1 MALEQWWDSFGGDG
15 ENLKRILVGRKLT
28 FGDEEAGQ
36 RERTIEIAHVDG
48 VTVGIDS
55 DGIFAGI
62 CIATTDGDELTL
74 YNDGTICDGDN
85 GENLGR
91 HNLKASTVRAVV

>member
-1 MALEQWWDSFGGDG
+1 MPLEQWWDEAGGYFV
-15 ENLKRILVGRKLT
+15 NLGRILVGRKLS

-36 RERTIEIAHVDG
+36 RERTIEIAHIDG

-62 CIATTDGDELTL
+62 CIATTDGGELTL
-74 YNDGTICDGDN
+74 YNDGTICDGDD

-91 HNLKASTVRAVV
+91 HNLKASTVKAVV